1 MTHRDG
7 LPRFSALSV
16 RCGDAGHREAC
27 ATPSESLGKPPL
39 RSRRRPGGGRRKVL
53 TMHRIA
59 CNFPPARRA
68 AYAIS
73 MSHDQRSLV
82 LTSTPDRGAIPWCQ
96 KRGTDSTPPWGDNR
110 KRETWALN
118 KVQTHGPRQL
128 AAAVGPGSRYLP
140 IGRVQITEGTLAGSP
155 THRAPFLKSP
165 IWTVGSRFRSIRKSV
180 TVFGAWEESSG
191 KSRL

>member
-39 RSRRRPGGGRRKVL
+39 RSRMQPVGGRRKVL
-53 TMHRIA
+53 TMRGIA
-59 CNFPPARRA
+59 CNISPTRRA

-82 LTSTPDRGAIPWCQ
+82 
-96 KRGTDSTPPWGDNR
+96 
-110 KRETWALN
+110 
-118 KVQTHGPRQL
+118 
-128 AAAVGPGSRYLP
+128 
-140 IGRVQITEGTLAGSP
+140 
-155 THRAPFLKSP
+155 
-165 IWTVGSRFRSIRKSV
+165 
-180 TVFGAWEESSG
+180 
-191 KSRL
+191 